1 MTELSKLPHIKQ
13 LLPTTKM
20 TQLLTYDS
28 RKNKTNPFVYNK
40 NHPKNDK
47 TKNPYLENTNKN
59 YYSLRN
65 AYKNHFLEKTRGRKK
80 RFLKRK

>member
-20 TQLLTYDS
+20 PQLLTYDS

-40 NHPKNDK
+40 NHPKNDN

-65 AYKNHFLEKTRGRKK
+65 TNKNHFFRKNQWEVKKTI
-80 RFLKRK
+80 